1 MATTKTAAKP
11 TVKVAAKPAAKT
23 AAKPAAKPA
32 VKVAAKTPAAKT
44 PAAKTPAAK
53 TPAAKTPA
61 AKPVKLNQAVNVTRR
76 NGSVAAGKVVK
87 IEDKPNGRWVTVNVS
102 LDRKNPE
109 LVTARASSVIAR

>member
-11 TVKVAAKPAAKT
+11 AVKVAAKPAAKT
-23 AAKPAAKPA
+23 AAKPTAKPA
-32 VKVAAKTPAAKT
+32 VKVAAKTPAVKT
-44 PAAKTPAAK
+44 PAV
-53 TPAAKTPA
+53 
-61 AKPVKLNQAVNVTRR
+61 KPVKLNQAVNVTRR

-109 LVTARASSVIAR
+109 LVTARASSVTAR

>member
-1 MATTKTAAKP
+1 MATTKTPAKPAAKVAAK
-11 TVKVAAKPAAKT
+11 TTAAKPAAKT
-23 AAKPAAKPA
+23 PAAKPAA
-32 VKVAAKTPAAKT
+32 KVAAKTPAAK
-44 PAAKTPAAK
+44 PAAKV
-53 TPAAKTPA
+53 AAKTPA

>member
-32 VKVAAKTPAAKT
+32 VKV
-44 PAAKTPAAK
+44 AAKTPAAK

>member
-23 AAKPAAKPA
+23 AAKPAAKPSA
-32 VKVAAKTPAAKT
+32 KTAAKPAAKV
-44 PAAKTPAAK
+44 
-53 TPAAKTPA
+53 AAKTPA

-76 NGSVAAGKVVK
+76 NGSVVAGKVVK